1 MSRMTDD
8 LQRLICE
15 ERFAE
20 LAAMLL
26 DLLHYPPEQAR
37 ESLRSALIAARARR
51 AHYVEELTTL
61 QQHHV
66 YLDSIRVS
74 RPPELDVTG

>member
-8 LQRLICE
+8 LQRRICE

-20 LAAMLL
+20 LTAMLPEL
-26 DLLHYPPEQAR
+26 MHYPPEQAR

-51 AHYVEELTTL
+51 AHYAEELRTL
-61 QQHHV
+61 QQQQA
-66 YLDSIRVS
+66 YLNSLRVS

>member
-1 MSRMTDD
+1 MTDD

-20 LAAMLL
+20 LTAMLAKL
-26 DLLHYPPEQAR
+26 MHDPPEQAH

-51 AHYVEELTTL
+51 AHYVAELTTL
-61 QQHHV
+61 QQQQA
-66 YLDSIRVS
+66 YLNSLRIS
-74 RPPELDVTG
+74 RTPGLDVTG

>member
-1 MSRMTDD
+1 MTDD

-20 LAAMLL
+20 VAAMPP
-26 DLLHYPPEQAR
+26 DLTHYPPEQAR

-51 AHYVEELTTL
+51 AHYAEELRTL
-61 QQHHV
+61 QQQQM
-66 YLDSIRVS
+66 YLNSLRVS
-74 RPPELDVTG
+74 RRPALDVTG